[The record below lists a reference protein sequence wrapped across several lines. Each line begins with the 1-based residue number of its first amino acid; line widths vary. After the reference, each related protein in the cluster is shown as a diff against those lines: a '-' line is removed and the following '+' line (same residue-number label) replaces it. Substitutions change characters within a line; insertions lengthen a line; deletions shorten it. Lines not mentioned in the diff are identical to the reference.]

1 LLDGHTV
8 LSRRLAGK
16 GHYPAVDLLDS
27 ISRLMPE
34 LVPPDQLAAAMTIRE
49 LIAVHRDHE
58 DLISIGAYQ
67 RGSNPQVDAAIALM
81 PEIDRFLRQQVN
93 EESPWETSQQQL
105 VQLGQR
111 CVQVLAQLTQAT
123 PK

>member
-1 LLDGHTV
+1 
-8 LSRRLAGK
+8 
-16 GHYPAVDLLDS
+16 VDLLES

-34 LVPPDQLAAAMTIRE
+34 LLSPDQLAAAMTIRE

-81 PEIDRFLRQQVN
+81 PEIDGFLRQQVN
-93 EESPWETSQQQL
+93 EESLWDTSQQQL
-105 VQLGQR
+105 MQLAQR
-111 CVQVLAQLTQAT
+111 SAQVLAQLAQAT
-123 PK
+123 AK